1 MTSTEDAFHAVRRTF
16 VEDDGLKKSN
26 TFADRHQKYSV
37 DTNMMKLQHSELKG
51 DDASDLIG
59 EAYTTQQHTSTLP
72 SNLWPHQNVRTID

>member
-16 VEDDGLKKSN
+16 IEDDGLKKSN
-26 TFADRHQKYSV
+26 TFADHHQKYSV
-37 DTNMMKLQHSELKG
+37 DTNMMKLKNSELKV

-72 SNLWPHQNVRTID
+72 SNLWPHQNVRTMD